1 MRDTARPAVGEH
13 VNGTTL
19 SPQGLRPEDVEDSLR
34 RVIDPCM
41 EAAGLGL
48 SIVDLGL
55 VRDIVVDERRIAV
68 ELGLTE
74 PGCGFTHAL
83 VTRIDD
89 VLAEIA
95 GGREVST
102 TFNWSDPWTEERLSD
117 HGKAIVG
124 SARLRGSDVI
134 ASSRANA

>member
-1 MRDTARPAVGEH
+1 MTAMTRATPTAASVPPDPAVE
-13 VNGTTL
+13 
-19 SPQGLRPEDVEDSLR
+19 RSLNT
-34 RVIDPCM
+34 VIDPCM

-55 VRDIVVDERRIAV
+55 VREIRVTESEIAV

-89 VLAEIA
+89 ALALIA
-95 GGREVST
+95 GGRCVNV
-102 TFNWSDPWTEERLSD
+102 TFNWSDPWTEARLSD
-117 HGKAIVG
+117 HGRSVIDG
-124 SARLRGSDVI
+124 ARSRGRDVI
-134 ASSRANA
+134 ASSRINA

>member
-1 MRDTARPAVGEH
+1 MTEGSANSPPAGA
-13 VNGTTL
+13 GRL
-19 SPQGLRPEDVEDSLR
+19 PESLQSQDVERSLQA
-34 RVIDPCM
+34 VIDPCM

-55 VRDIVVDERRIAV
+55 VRRISVTEATIAV

-89 VLAEIA
+89 AIAAIA
-95 GGREVST
+95 GEREIRTS
-102 TFNWSDPWTEERLSD
+102 FNWSDPWTEERLSD
-117 HGKAIVG
+117 HGRRIIH
-124 SARLRGSDVI
+124 SARSRGSDVI
-134 ASSRANA
+134 ASTHLNP